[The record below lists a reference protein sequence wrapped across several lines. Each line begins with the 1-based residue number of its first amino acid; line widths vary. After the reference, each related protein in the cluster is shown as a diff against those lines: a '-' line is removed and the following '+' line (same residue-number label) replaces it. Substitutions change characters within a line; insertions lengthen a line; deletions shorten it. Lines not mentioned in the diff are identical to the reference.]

1 MKPSFLPQRLATRRL
16 VLRKPVIADAA
27 EIFRSYAQDPLVCR
41 FMVWRPH
48 ASEAETE
55 AFISSCIGAWEQ
67 GIRQPY
73 IVAEAGA
80 PSAIGM
86 LEVRLSGF
94 TADFGYVLARAYWG
108 KGYMPEAIAALSEV
122 ALEEGYF
129 RVQAFCDIENRP
141 SQRALEKAGFVR
153 EGRLERY
160 MVHPNISADPR
171 PCFMY
176 SRWR

>member
-1 MKPSFLPQRLATRRL
+1 MKPSSLPQRVATRRL

-27 EIFRSYAQDPLVCR
+27 EIFRSYTQDPLVCR

-48 ASEAETE
+48 ASEAETD
-55 AFISSCIGAWEQ
+55 AFIASCIEAWEQ

-73 IVAEAGA
+73 ILAEAGA

-86 LEVRLSGF
+86 VEVRFSGL
-94 TADFGYVLARAYWG
+94 TADFGYVLARAHWG
-108 KGYMPEAIAALSEV
+108 RGYMPEALSALSEV

-141 SQRALEKAGFVR
+141 SQRVLEKAGFRR

-160 MVHPNISADPR
+160 MVHPNISSEPR
-171 PCFMY
+171 ACFMY
-176 SRWR
+176 SRCR